1 MAKFIVSLISLSSV
15 HLFVTFP
22 NSLTGSYCCQKMQG
36 AYKMCTVINTLIPES
51 DYHLISP
58 FNIIPESNIEVMRI
72 KEMIGN

>member
-1 MAKFIVSLISLSSV
+1 
-15 HLFVTFP
+15 
-22 NSLTGSYCCQKMQG
+22 
-36 AYKMCTVINTLIPES
+36 MCTVINTLIPES